1 LRKTLETK
9 KVKIESLNR
18 DITPQLIDGVQISI
32 LNPPPLLVTKDASGR
47 KVWDPSFLNNHSLA
61 MRLQFKKI
69 GLLLAGDIQKEAEY
83 RILRTSYPLRSD
95 LLKIPHHG
103 SASSS
108 TLPFLQR
115 VKPRF
120 AILSVGERNIGRLPR
135 PEVLKRYEEMGSE
148 IFRTD
153 KHGAITVI
161 TDGNEIE
168 MKPFVRS
175 GL

>member
-9 KVKIESLNR
+9 KMKTESLSR
-18 DITPQLIDGVQISI
+18 DTIPQMINGIQISI
-32 LNPPPLLVTKDASGR
+32 LNPPPLLAAKEAPRRKD
-47 KVWDPSFLNNHSLA
+47 WDPSFLNNHSLVIKV
-61 MRLQFKKI
+61 QFEKTSF
-69 GLLLAGDIQKEAEY
+69 LLTGDIQKEAEY
-83 RILRTSYPLRSD
+83 RILRTGHPLRSD

-108 TLPFLQR
+108 TVPFLQR
-115 VKPRF
+115 VKPTF
-120 AILSVGERNIGRLPR
+120 AILSVGERNMGRLPR
-135 PEVLKRYEEMGSE
+135 PEVLKRYEEMGSK

-168 MKPFVRS
+168 MKPFVKS